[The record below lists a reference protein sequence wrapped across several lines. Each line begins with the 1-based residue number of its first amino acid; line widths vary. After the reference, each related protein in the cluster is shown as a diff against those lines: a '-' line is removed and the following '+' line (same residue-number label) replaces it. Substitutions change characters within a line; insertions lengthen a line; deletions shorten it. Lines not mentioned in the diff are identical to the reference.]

1 MQFYKQDRMLLNYLI
16 ENKSIT
22 GLEALKNLGIIS
34 YTKRISNL
42 RAQGVLIESQW
53 VTRKSKFGLKKFVR
67 YVLLKVPS
75 FLLKKQ

>member
-42 RAQGVLIESQW
+42 RSQGVLIESQW

>member
-42 RAQGVLIESQW
+42 RSQGVLIESQW

-75 FLLKKQ
+75 FLHKKQ